1 MSSSTSFLTAF
12 NNHLK
17 EFVVD
22 LTTIFPDDKNIKTAK
37 SAVSALTYANPKAL
51 AKVWQNYVCK
61 YSEEIQQGNL
71 DYFINKNYNDDL
83 QSVNNYSKASDIIES
98 LREPIRNMDDENKQ
112 KAMKY
117 IQNLNKLCNLYFN
130 Q

>member
-1 MSSSTSFLTAF
+1 M
-12 NNHLK
+12 
-17 EFVVD
+17 
-22 LTTIFPDDKNIKTAK
+22 
-37 SAVSALTYANPKAL
+37 SALTYANPKAL

-61 YSEEIQQGNL
+61 YSEEIEQGNL
-71 DYFINKNYNDDL
+71 EYFINKNYNEDL
-83 QSVNNYSKASDIIES
+83 QGVNNSSKASDIIES

>member
-1 MSSSTSFLTAF
+1 MSSFLTAF

-17 EFVVD
+17 EFVQD
-22 LTTIFPDDKNIKTAK
+22 LTVIFPEDRNIRAAK
-37 SAVSALTYANPKAL
+37 AAVSALTYANPKAL
-51 AKVWQNYVCK
+51 AKVWQSYVCK
-61 YSEEIQQGNL
+61 YSTEIEEGNI

-83 QSVNNYSKASDIIES
+83 QSVKNSSKASEIIES
-98 LREPIRNMDDENKQ
+98 LREPIRNLDDANKE

-117 IQNLNKLCNLYFN
+117 IQNLNKLCNLYFS